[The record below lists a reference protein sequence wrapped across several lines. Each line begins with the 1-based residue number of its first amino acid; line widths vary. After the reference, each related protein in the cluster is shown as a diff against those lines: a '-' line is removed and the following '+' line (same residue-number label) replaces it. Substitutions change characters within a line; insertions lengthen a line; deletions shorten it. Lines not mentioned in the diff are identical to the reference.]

1 MIYFFLFNLTLL
13 GNLLQSLGAN
23 QMYRLLARCQR
34 AIKQK
39 RKESQRE
46 FQINK
51 RQWIIMKK
59 SLLALAVSAAAFT
72 GTASAAEIYSG
83 DDASVDFYGQLR
95 TEMKFMDADDYSAD
109 LSTGSSR
116 IGVDAKYNVADNF
129 AVLGLVEV
137 GVPSDSEGDNDVT
150 VRRHLIGFA
159 TDFGTVQFGRDWTT
173 SDDLGGTD
181 YSYFFGGSGNLYDAL
196 NGALSESQ
204 IKYSLDLDNWWV
216 KATYGLNDSS
226 NHQDLMEAFV
236 GATYGDLSF
245 HAGGGYNRVHEFMTT
260 ATDVA
265 GNETELSG
273 DISNTYYEATLV
285 YNLLDNLQVS
295 GTYYGSQLENTDND
309 DKIDQNALSLG
320 AYWTFI
326 EKTSLYAGYEYVHQK
341 YDEDDSSS
349 HGNNA
354 FVGLEYKF
362 SSWARVFAEAGY
374 SDGTTLGFTNN
385 QTDVMVGPS
394 EVDSETNFGLGA
406 RFYW

>member
-1 MIYFFLFNLTLL
+1 
-13 GNLLQSLGAN
+13 
-23 QMYRLLARCQR
+23 
-34 AIKQK
+34 
-39 RKESQRE
+39 
-46 FQINK
+46 
-51 RQWIIMKK
+51 MKK

-72 GTASAAEIYSG
+72 GAASAAEIYSNDG
-83 DDASVDFYGQLR
+83 GSVDFYGQLR
-95 TEMKFMDADDYSAD
+95 TEMKFADADDYNAD

-116 IGVDAKYNVADNF
+116 IGVDAKYNVMEGFD
-129 AVLGLVEV
+129 VLGLVEV
-137 GVPSDSEGDNDVT
+137 GVPSDSKGNNDVE

-159 TDFGTVQFGRDWTT
+159 TDFGTVQFGRDWTS

-181 YSYFFGGSGNLYDAL
+181 YSYFFGGSGNLYDQL

-204 IKYSLDLDNWWV
+204 VKYSLDLDNWFV

-245 HAGGGYNRVHEFMTT
+245 HVGGGYNRVHEFETT
-260 ATDVA
+260 FTDV
-265 GNETELSG
+265 NNNKTTVNG

-285 YNLLDNLQVS
+285 YNLLDNLQMS

-309 DKIDQNALSLG
+309 VKIDQNALSLG

-341 YDEDDSSS
+341 NDDSDASD

-354 FVGLEYKF
+354 YLGLEYKF
-362 SSWARVFAEAGY
+362 SSWARVFTEVGY

-385 QTDVMVGPS
+385 QTDVTVGPTT
-394 EVDSETNFGLGA
+394 VDSETNFGIGA

>member
-1 MIYFFLFNLTLL
+1 
-13 GNLLQSLGAN
+13 
-23 QMYRLLARCQR
+23 
-34 AIKQK
+34 
-39 RKESQRE
+39 
-46 FQINK
+46 
-51 RQWIIMKK
+51 MKK
-59 SLLALAVSAAAFT
+59 SLLALAVTAAAFT
-72 GTASAAEIYSG
+72 GAANAAEIYNNDG
-83 DDASVDFYGQLR
+83 GSVDFYGQLR
-95 TEMKFMDADDYSAD
+95 TEMSFKDSDDYNAD

-116 IGVDAKYNVADNF
+116 MGVDAKYNVAEGFD
-129 AVLGLVEV
+129 VLGLIEV
-137 GVPSDSEGDNDVT
+137 GVPAKDDEDGNDVE

-159 TDFGTVQFGRDWTT
+159 SDFGTVQFGRDWTT

-181 YSYFFGGSGNLYDAL
+181 YSYFFGGTANLYDTL

-204 IKYSLDLDNWWV
+204 VKYSLDLDNWWV

-226 NHQDLMEAFV
+226 NHQDLFEAFV

-245 HAGGGYNRVHEFMTT
+245 HVGGGYNRVHEFETIATKLDGSKTT
-260 ATDVA
+260 V
-265 GNETELSG
+265 EG
-273 DISNTYYEATLV
+273 DLSNTFYEATLV
-285 YNLLDNLQVS
+285 YNILETLQVS
-295 GTYYGSQLENTDND
+295 GTYYGSQLENTDTN

-320 AYWTFI
+320 AYWTFV

-341 YDEDDSSS
+341 YDEGDEST

-385 QTDVMVGPS
+385 HTDVSVGPTQ
-394 EVDSETNFGLGA
+394 VDSETNFGLGA